1 MNDRPFKWTAR
12 LAASAVAVSLMAT
25 PMVASAAPTLK
36 SQPKQV
42 PQSQRKA
49 YAAGKKAFDA
59 GDFARAGDEW
69 AAVLSSVDEERANQG
84 TRMRLVLDTIA
95 SYREA
100 YAIDGDVAHLEAAM
114 DSYYGYFKAYKDAYG
129 SPAIPRPVVEARHQ
143 LKDELDQAKSNG
155 GGAAA
160 AGGSSGDS
168 GGGSGSDSSG
178 SGDTT
183 TSSDGDSD
191 STQPTTHSAEGSSG
205 STGGS
210 DTGGSSAGTS
220 VSVSTAGASGGDRS
234 GAGTPLIAAGAA
246 AMAVGVGS
254 SSLIVVGAIEG
265 QRARTD
271 QKLPGYTDEQRDA
284 IDKRGRQMN
293 ALFIAG
299 LVTAPVLVGAGAA
312 LVAVGV
318 KKRRSASRM
327 ASVAPML
334 GGSVAGVTISGRF

>member
-1 MNDRPFKWTAR
+1 MYDRPLLQRSVKWTAR

-25 PMVASAAPTLK
+25 PVVASAAPALQ
-36 SQPKQV
+36 SQSKQV
-42 PQSQRKA
+42 PQSHRKA

-59 GDFARAGDEW
+59 GDYGRAGDEW
-69 AAVLSSVDEERANQG
+69 AAVLSGVDEDRANQG

-100 YAIDGDVAHLEAAM
+100 YAVDGDVAHLEAAM
-114 DSYYGYFKAYKDAYG
+114 DAYYGYFKAYKDAYG

-143 LKDELDQAKSNG
+143 LKDELDKAKQED
-155 GGAAA
+155 GGAAPAA
-160 AGGSSGDS
+160 AGGGS
-168 GGGSGSDSSG
+168 GGSTDN
-178 SGDTT
+178 T
-183 TSSDGDSD
+183 TSSEGDSD
-191 STQPTTHSAEGSSG
+191 SSQPTTHSAEGSSG

-220 VSVSTAGASGGDRS
+220 VSVSTSGASGGDRS

-254 SSLIVVGAIEG
+254 TSLIVVGAIEG
-265 QRARTD
+265 QRARAD

-312 LVAVGV
+312 LVAIGV
-318 KKRRSASRM
+318 KKRRVASSM
-327 ASVAPML
+327 ASVSPML
-334 GGSVAGVTISGRF
+334 GGGLAGVTIRGRF